1 MVITSDPEYMRLAL
15 AAARQAA
22 SRGDIPVGA
31 VIVSAGQVIATGGND
46 REERQTPVG
55 HAEITA
61 IQLAAQHLGSWRLDN
76 AELYVTLEPCIMCAG
91 AILQARISRLIFA
104 CRDPKAGAIES
115 LYRLCEDQRLN
126 HQLPVTAGILADES
140 AALLSDFFGRL
151 RIQKRATR
159 NCDSAAQ
166 NPKRSGHPS
175 AK

>member
-1 MVITSDPEYMRLAL
+1 MRLAL

-22 SRGDIPVGA
+22 SRGEIPVGA
-31 VIVSAGQVIATGGND
+31 VIVSAGQVIATAYND
-46 REERQTPVG
+46 REERQTPLG

-61 IQLAAQHLGSWRLDN
+61 IQLAAQYLGSWRLDN

-91 AILQARISRLIFA
+91 AILQARISRLIFG

-126 HQLPVTAGILADES
+126 HQLPVTAGVLANES
-140 AALLSDFFGRL
+140 AALLRDFFARL
-151 RIQKRATR
+151 RIQKSDTR
-159 NCDSAAQ
+159 NCDPAAQ
-166 NPKRSGHPS
+166 NPQRTGHPS

>member
-1 MVITSDPEYMRLAL
+1 MVITSDSEYMRLAL

-46 REERQTPVG
+46 REERQTPLG
-55 HAEITA
+55 HAEIIA
-61 IQLAAQHLGSWRLDN
+61 IQLAAQHLGSWRLNN

-166 NPKRSGHPS
+166 NPKCSVHPS